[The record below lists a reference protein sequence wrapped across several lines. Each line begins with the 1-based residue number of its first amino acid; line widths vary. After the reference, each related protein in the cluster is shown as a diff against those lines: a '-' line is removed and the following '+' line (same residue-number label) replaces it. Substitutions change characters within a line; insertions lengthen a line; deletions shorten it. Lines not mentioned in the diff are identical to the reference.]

1 MRYAK
6 LGAQVVT
13 TVLVALIPYLVAG
26 GLSPVDWVNVA
37 LIAIGA
43 AAVFTGPNVP
53 GAPVTKTVLSVLA
66 AVGVAL
72 NSVITEGISTAE
84 WIAVAIAALGALGV
98 YAVPNARRVAD
109 DAAGQ
114 RRGFDRTDTDLV

>member
-6 LGAQVVT
+6 LLAQVVA

-37 LIAIGA
+37 LVGIGA

-72 NSVITEGISTAE
+72 NSVITGGISTAE
-84 WIAVAIAALGALGV
+84 WLAVAIAALGALGV
-98 YAVPNARRVAD
+98 YAVPNARR
-109 DAAGQ
+109 DAEVAGQ